1 MDLQALLVN
10 PSLLNVN
17 TEEDVED
24 EILLVTLAVLAV
36 LLFHPIAEKPF
47 MLVI

>member
-17 TEEDVED
+17 IEEDVE
-24 EILLVTLAVLAV
+24 EETLLVTLAVLAV
-36 LLFHPIAEKPF
+36 LLSHLTAEKLF
-47 MLVI
+47 M